1 MKCPNCQKE
10 IPDHS
15 TFCSYCGAKIEPSKL
30 KRSPWIIWILTGIAV
45 VSVLVIIV
53 TLSSGKNKK
62 AGGEQAA
69 EEESSVSET
78 PESMEE
84 SEVPA
89 EESEKEEEE
98 FSGDCGD
105 TLTWVKNG
113 SGTVTISGEG
123 DMWDYDSEG
132 SNRSPWAGDRSIRKV
147 IVKEGVRSVG
157 KNAFSGCSEMEEV
170 ELPESL
176 TEMHSEA
183 FSECSSLEEV
193 DIPEN
198 VTTIEN
204 NVFVDCSSLTT
215 INVEEENMVYTSV
228 EGVLYDS
235 EVETLITCPAGR
247 TGYFEV
253 PDGVTSLESCAF
265 YSSRLTEISLPE
277 GIIRLE
283 EEVFYRCER
292 LTTITLP
299 GSLIEIEYEAFYWC
313 DLLTN
318 IYFRGTQEQWESI
331 TIDGGNEGLEQ
342 AEVYWEEEEETP
354 AEETVVDAEEIER
367 ITEEADSF
375 LNTFI
380 ALADYDYDH
389 LFTAKGDSYYYM
401 TGDVEAGFESFWYV
415 IQRLHA
421 ALYQENPD
429 YYLEEYLSALNTNRP
444 YVLSDED
451 YARIQSDSDLS
462 RWIPRQELFFDDGV
476 AAYYADEVADVLD
489 RLYGKG
495 MVSPGEYFGSEGFE
509 TSDGF
514 LLLQQIS
521 RGGSYPG
528 YYHYYIHDIEI
539 QDDGIIK
546 ATVSGV
552 VIVPDYEY
560 TDVWYE
566 PVWGTYTVYDV
577 DDSLLENPLDQGTD
591 DSLTDDYDY
600 RWFAEHYD
608 QNVGATQFEIYL
620 YEDSDGIHIYPFR

>member
-1 MKCPNCQKE
+1 MKCPKCQKE

-15 TFCSYCGAKIEPSKL
+15 TFCSYCGAKIEPPKL
-30 KRSPWIIWILTGIAV
+30 KRSPLIMWILTGIAV
-45 VSVLVIIV
+45 ISVLVIIV

-62 AGGEQAA
+62 AGEEQAA

-78 PESMEE
+78 PESVEE

-98 FSGDCGD
+98 SSGDCGD
-105 TLTWVKNG
+105 TLKWKKNDN
-113 SGTVTISGEG
+113 GTVTISGEG

-132 SNRSPWAGDRSIRKV
+132 PNRSPWAGDRSIRKV

-176 TEMHSEA
+176 TEMHDGA
-183 FSECSSLEEV
+183 FTECSSLEEV

-215 INVEEENMVYTSV
+215 INVEEENTVYTSV

-235 EVETLITCPAGR
+235 EVETLILCPAGR
-247 TGYFEV
+247 TGTFEI
-253 PDGVTSLESCAF
+253 PEGITYIESFAFCSSL
-265 YSSRLTEISLPE
+265 LTEITLPE

-283 EEVFYRCER
+283 EQVFYRCER

-299 GSLIEIEYEAFYWC
+299 ASLTEIGNNAFSWC
-313 DLLTN
+313 DLLTE
-318 IYFRGTQEQWESI
+318 IYFRGTLEQWESI
-331 TIDGGNEGLEQ
+331 TIEGENDGLTQ
-342 AEVYWEEEEETP
+342 AEVYCEEAP

-367 ITEEADSF
+367 IREEAASF
-375 LNTFI
+375 LNTFV
-380 ALADYDYDH
+380 ARAEFNYDF
-389 LFTAKGDSYYYM
+389 LFAAKGDSYAYDLGN
-401 TGDVEAGFESFWYV
+401 TEASFFSFWYV

-421 ALYQENPD
+421 ALY
-429 YYLEEYLSALNTNRP
+429 EEDPERYFEETISAVNTNRP

-451 YARIQSDSDLS
+451 YARTQSDPDISQ
-462 RWIPRQELFFDDGV
+462 WIHKKEQFYLDDGIS
-476 AAYYADEVADVLD
+476 AYYADEVWDVLD
-489 RLYGKG
+489 RLYGEG

-521 RGGSYPG
+521 RGGSYPN
-528 YYHYYIHDIEI
+528 YYHYFIHDIEI
-539 QDDGIIK
+539 GDDGIIK

-552 VIVPDYEY
+552 VILPDYEY

-577 DDSLLENPLDQGTD
+577 HDPYLENPLDQGTD
-591 DSLTDDYDY
+591 DSLTDDYEY
-600 RWFAEHYD
+600 RWFAQYYD
-608 QNVGATQFEIYL
+608 QDVGAEQFEIYL